1 VSFRAVD
8 KKVYYGVKKEIQGN
22 RYRVKY
28 EGYNFESWLAAN
40 QFTVTSTTTT
50 PVYSSGSS
58 TNGGNNV
65 PTATTADLRSILDFG
80 KSRGWASAIQERKLS
95 EFVARFTDQ
104 DKRNLVQFIS
114 QAKTMSAR
122 FFVLKSLLA
131 GDNYETLQKFINQ
144 LNAYPEAFQ
153 QERCLVINTKS
164 IIQQWQFS
172 CSVTT
177 VQTFLAD
184 ICPRYAWEIKQIAS
198 YDAIAN
204 NPNHPMAQQQK
215 ELLEKY
221 GGKASARGDVSG
233 VAIGINGPLNELVGP
248 LLGVTFYAQEVNEP
262 LPAIFSKVRSQLDRG
277 INVPLLVGFMG
288 TDTRH
293 FILALNYRRVGGV
306 HEYFIYDPWE
316 GKSGYVSEDNI
327 LRNSFYPLLSQW
339 KLSLDYYYPVYN

>member
-1 VSFRAVD
+1 
-8 KKVYYGVKKEIQGN
+8 
-22 RYRVKY
+22 
-28 EGYNFESWLAAN
+28 
-40 QFTVTSTTTT
+40 
-50 PVYSSGSS
+50 
-58 TNGGNNV
+58 
-65 PTATTADLRSILDFG
+65 
-80 KSRGWASAIQERKLS
+80 
-95 EFVARFTDQ
+95 
-104 DKRNLVQFIS
+104 
-114 QAKTMSAR
+114 MSAR

-184 ICPRYAWEIKQIAS
+184 LCPRYAWEIKQIAS

-262 LPAIFSKVRSQLDRG
+262 LPVVFSKVRSQLDRG

-293 FILALNYRRVGGV
+293 FILTLNYRRVGGV